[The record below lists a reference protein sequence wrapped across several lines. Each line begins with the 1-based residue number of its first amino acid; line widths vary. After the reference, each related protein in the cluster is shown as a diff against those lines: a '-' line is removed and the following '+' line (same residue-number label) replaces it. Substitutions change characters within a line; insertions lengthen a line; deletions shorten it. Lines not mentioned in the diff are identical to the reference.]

1 MKSVLPIILLFI
13 SICTFSFGQT
23 GKLQGEIIDKET
35 GEYLPFVKVIL
46 KKIDS
51 TTVAFAASDINGFY
65 SFNSILPGNYMLQ
78 VQSIDFET
86 QTITNVLIKDNAIT
100 RLNVQLVT
108 NSLLIEE
115 VVIITSRS
123 TNSYMTFGSSINP
136 MGVTNGIYQEMNTES
151 YDEFDENPFIAVNQ
165 KPLSTFSIDVD
176 KASYSNIRRFIED
189 GKLPPKDAVRIEE
202 MINYFPYNYPVP
214 KGNDPLAFQ
223 TMLTDCPWNK
233 KHQLIHIGVQGQT
246 IDLAQ
251 APANNLVFLIDVSGS
266 MQSADKLGLVKTA
279 LYLLIDQMREEDRIA
294 IVVYA
299 GESGLVLPSTSGAE
313 KRKIKEAIAEL
324 EAGGSTAGADGIK
337 LAYKIAKEQFIK
349 KGNNRVI
356 LATDGDFNVGI
367 NDDGELIRLI
377 EEKRDGGIF
386 LSVLGFGTGN
396 LKDSKME
403 KLADNGNGNYA
414 YIDNALEAKKVLVTE
429 MGGTLVTI
437 AKDVKLQVEFNPA
450 QVKGYRLIGYENRL
464 LENQDFNDDKKDAG
478 DLGSSQTVT
487 AIYELIMSNSDEEL
501 KSIDS
506 LKYQTELKP
515 KTNDPVTNELLTLKL
530 RYKNP
535 ADSASLLLEYAVEN
549 TSVSFEQLPLD
560 AQFSIAVA
568 EFGLILRGSEHKGT
582 ATFDDVVKLAT
593 AAKGEDK
600 QGYRTEFIQLVKK
613 AARI

>member
-367 NDDGELIRLI
+367 NDDGELTRLI

-478 DLGSSQTVT
+478 DLGIGQTVT
-487 AIYELIMSNSDEEL
+487 AIYELIMSSSDEEL

-535 ADSASLLLEYAVEN
+535 TDSASLLVEYAVEN

-568 EFGLILRGSEHKGT
+568 EFGLILRDSEHKGT
-582 ATFDDVVKLAT
+582 ATFDDVVKLST

-600 QGYRTEFIQLVKK
+600 QGYRSEFIQLVKK